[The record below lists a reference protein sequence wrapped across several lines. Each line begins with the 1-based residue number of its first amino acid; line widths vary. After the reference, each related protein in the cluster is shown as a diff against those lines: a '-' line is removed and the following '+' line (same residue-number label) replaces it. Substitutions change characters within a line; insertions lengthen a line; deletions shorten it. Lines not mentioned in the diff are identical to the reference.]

1 MSVYDQET
9 FTGNVAVGHDLTV
22 GNDANVN
29 GDLNVNGY
37 VNAYNTRQFNVGV
50 FASLSELQAAYP
62 SSAATGMICVPKR
75 GWIGGV
81 ISTTNDGT
89 ELLVY
94 RYNGVAWE
102 CTPLSIDLDI
112 VFNNTFGSYA
122 TKSYVD
128 QQLAL
133 KADLGAMT
141 TALAAKAATS
151 WVNTQ
156 LAAKADA
163 SSVYTKEQTVNL
175 LGRSAGENVRVTYA
189 VGIAGDYV
197 VINSGIKPLLI
208 VVDGVGYFDTTKVA
222 LKAGSNAVTF
232 VFSDPATI
240 PAGAF
245 KNIGNIERLHIPSFV
260 HSFGNDAFVGTTLK
274 YVDCEGMT
282 PPSNVAAAFNGLAIS
297 EVKVHDVVKSR
308 YAAATGWSSYS
319 GIIVAY

>member
-29 GDLNVNGY
+29 GNLNVSGY

-50 FASLSELQAAYP
+50 FASLSELQTAYP
-62 SSAATGMICVPKR
+62 SSASAGMICVPKI

-94 RYNGVAWE
+94 RFNGVAWE
-102 CTPLSIDLDI
+102 CTPLNIDLDI
-112 VFNNTFGSYA
+112 VFNNTFGNYA

-141 TALAAKAATS
+141 TALAAKAATT

-156 LAAKADA
+156 LELKADA
-163 SSVYTKEQTVNL
+163 NGVYTKAQTVKL
-175 LGRSAGENVRVTYA
+175 LGRSVAEAVRVEFV
-189 VGIAGDYV
+189 VGVDGEYV

-208 VVDGVGYFDTTKVA
+208 VVDGDGSFDSNKVW
-222 LKAGSNAVTF
+222 LKNGSNQVMF
-232 VFSDPATI
+232 VFSDPTTI

-245 KNIGNIERLHIPSFV
+245 KNIANINRLHIPSFV
-260 HSFGNDAFVGTTLK
+260 RTLGNDAFVGTTLK
-274 YVDCEGMT
+274 YVDSEAMT
-282 PPSNVAAAFNGLAIS
+282 PPTNIASAFAGLVFS
-297 EVKVHDVVKSR
+297 EVMMHDVVKAM

-319 GIIVAY
+319 SVFVTY